1 MSNFFMKSSWGSDD
15 PTRAAMVFG
24 HGNALAKA
32 GHQVRIFL
40 LGEAALLA
48 KPVIRDAL
56 FPVGWPALAEQWR
69 QSVTLGIEIEI
80 CDACRIARGV
90 SNEEISASGAVIGT
104 PDTLVAGIEWADKV
118 ICE

>member
-1 MSNFFMKSSWGSDD
+1 MAKFFMKSSWGSDD

-24 HGNALAKA
+24 HSNALAKA

-40 LGEAALLA
+40 LGEASVLA
-48 KPVIRDAL
+48 RATQRESL

-69 QSVTLGIEIEI
+69 ESLSLGIPIEV

-90 SNEEISASGAVIGT
+90 TDEDIAGFSATIGT
-104 PDTLVAGIEWADKV
+104 PATFVSGVEWADKV
-118 ICE
+118 IAE